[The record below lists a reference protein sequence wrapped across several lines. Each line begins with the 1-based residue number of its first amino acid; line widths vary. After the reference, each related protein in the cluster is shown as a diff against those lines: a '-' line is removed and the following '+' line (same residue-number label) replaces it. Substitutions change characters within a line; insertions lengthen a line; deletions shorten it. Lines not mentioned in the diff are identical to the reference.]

1 MEYNNMNFLID
12 DFKGWNKLDYGWLF
26 IACVAII
33 GITLMMG
40 GSTISIISALANVV
54 CVILVAQGKLSNYIW
69 GTVGVIT
76 YAYLAYTWGYYG
88 ETFLNAVYY
97 LPMQFIGFYFWY
109 KNEGNVDNT
118 VSNSVIINHIGTK
131 AKMFGIA
138 LIPVLIGIASY
149 VLFLLGGK
157 LVILDATTTVL
168 SIVAMILMT
177 MRLKEQWYLWIV
189 VNVISIYMWF
199 DAFMN
204 GNSDGIATLL
214 MWSVFLLNAIY
225 GLYKWSKRKA

>member
-1 MEYNNMNFLID
+1 
-12 DFKGWNKLDYGWLF
+12 
-26 IACVAII
+26 
-33 GITLMMG
+33 
-40 GSTISIISALANVV
+40 
-54 CVILVAQGKLSNYIW
+54 
-69 GTVGVIT
+69 
-76 YAYLAYTWGYYG
+76 
-88 ETFLNAVYY
+88 
-97 LPMQFIGFYFWY
+97 MQFIGFYFWY

-118 VSNSVIINHIGTK
+118 VSNSVIISHIGTK
-131 AKMFGIA
+131 AKMFGVT

-157 LVILDATTTVL
+157 LVVLDATTTVL
-168 SIVAMILMT
+168 SIVAMILMA

-214 MWSVFLLNAIY
+214 MWAVFLLNAIY

>member
-1 MEYNNMNFLID
+1 
-12 DFKGWNKLDYGWLF
+12 
-26 IACVAII
+26 
-33 GITLMMG
+33 MG

-88 ETFLNAVYY
+88 ETFLNAMYY

-118 VSNSVIINHIGTK
+118 VSNSVIISHIGTK
-131 AKMFGIA
+131 AKMFGVA

-157 LVILDATTTVL
+157 LVVLDATTTVL
-168 SIVAMILMT
+168 SIVAMILMA

-214 MWSVFLLNAIY
+214 MWAVFLLNAIY